1 MIRVA
6 LVDDQ
11 KLVRAGFR
19 MVIDSQ
25 PDLEVVIEA
34 DDGQDALD
42 AILPAAR
49 AGEVDVVLMD
59 IRMPRIDGIGAT
71 ERLTAAGEL
80 PRVIVLT
87 TFDLDEYV
95 FAAIRAGASGF
106 QIAPSIADDVAQLTI
121 YQRTAQWMFPN
132 PLYHE
137 AVAPGMTRAVQH
149 LPFYGRWYRF
159 LLFWPACDGGL
170 EAMRIDPDYP
180 HQDRAVSEVNDAAR
194 ERRGVPGNLFVPVN
208 LLKPILAD
216 LRANGRRSGPAQP
229 WLGITTEVVQGNLIV
244 AKVAKDGPADRAGLM
259 AGDVIVGVG
268 SETVT
273 NQPDFYR
280 YVWKLGPAGVTVPL
294 RVLKSGD
301 VQEVAVK
308 SADRMATLRKPKGV

>member
-11 KLVRAGFR
+11 KLARAGFR

-95 FAAIRAGASGF
+95 LAAIRAGASGF
-106 QIAPSIADDVAQLTI
+106 LLKDAPPEEMLAAIRTVHAGDAVIAPSSTRRLLEHLATALPDPGASSELDARLDQLT
-121 YQRTAQWMFPN
+121 
-132 PLYHE
+132 E
-137 AVAPGMTRAVQH
+137 
-149 LPFYGRWYRF
+149 
-159 LLFWPACDGGL
+159 
-170 EAMRIDPDYP
+170 
-180 HQDRAVSEVNDAAR
+180 R
-194 ERRGVPGNLFVPVN
+194 EREVLVLMARGRSNSEIASELFVGEATV
-208 LLKPILAD
+208 KTHVGRILA
-216 LRANGRRSGPAQP
+216 
-229 WLGITTEVVQGNLIV
+229 
-244 AKVAKDGPADRAGLM
+244 
-259 AGDVIVGVG
+259 
-268 SETVT
+268 
-273 NQPDFYR
+273 
-280 YVWKLGPAGVTVPL
+280 KLGARD
-294 RVLKSGD
+294 RVQAVVAAYDSGL
-301 VQEVAVK
+301 VQPH
-308 SADRMATLRKPKGV
+308 RG